1 MTHTGRRGSGRD
13 AEGRPDPAGDAECL
27 LSTTSA
33 PVSAGTASWN
43 QESCSAASLTA
54 CPTCVSASYVEV
66 PGDRAAAIV
75 DAVTVGTGVGRP
87 TRWVPPRVKPARLLS
102 AGLVARSVVH
112 GVRRSPDA
120 DRPPRSPNG
129 VPDTPPGSRAA
140 TPTDIPPAGWWQ
152 IVRRA
157 FAESSKDKVSMLAGG
172 VAFFGFLAVF
182 PALIALVSLYG
193 LVADPAQAA
202 HTLESVTSAL
212 PETARPLVAE
222 QLQSVVTSSSGG
234 LTTGLIIAALA
245 ALFSASSGTQN
256 LMAAVNIAYDETE
269 GRNAV
274 KLRALALALTL
285 GAVVFVIVSIALVA
299 VAPIVLDQLGGPGQ
313 VIGQVVRWVL
323 LVLLVVVGL
332 AVLYRV
338 APDRDAPRFRWVTL
352 GSVAATVLWVV
363 GSVLFSLYVDN
374 FGSYNK
380 TYGALAGVVV
390 LMLWIYL
397 TSYIVLLGA
406 EINAESELQT
416 VEDTTKG
423 RPQPMGS
430 RGATKA
436 DDVVAG
442 RKG

>member
-1 MTHTGRRGSGRD
+1 
-13 AEGRPDPAGDAECL
+13 
-27 LSTTSA
+27 
-33 PVSAGTASWN
+33 
-43 QESCSAASLTA
+43 
-54 CPTCVSASYVEV
+54 
-66 PGDRAAAIV
+66 
-75 DAVTVGTGVGRP
+75 
-87 TRWVPPRVKPARLLS
+87 VKPAQLLS
-102 AGLVARSVVH
+102 AGLVARSVVN
-112 GVRRSPDA
+112 GVRHPEDA
-120 DRPPRSPNG
+120 DRRRPRTEA
-129 VPDTPPGSRAA
+129 PDTPPGSRAA
-140 TPTDIPPAGWWQ
+140 KPTEIPPTGWWQ

-157 FAESSKDKVSMLAGG
+157 FAESSKDNVSMLAGG
-172 VAFFGFLAVF
+172 VAFFGFLAIF

-202 HTLESVTSAL
+202 QTLESVTSAL
-212 PETARPLVAE
+212 PESARPLVAE
-222 QLQSVVTSSSGG
+222 QLQAVVTSSSGG
-234 LTTGLIIAALA
+234 LTTGLVISALA

-274 KLRALALALTL
+274 KLRLLALALTL

-299 VAPIVLDQLGGPGQ
+299 VAPIVLDHLGVVGQ
-313 VIGQVVRWVL
+313 VVGQIVRWVL

-363 GSVLFSLYVDN
+363 GSVVFSLYVDN

-380 TYGALAGVVV
+380 TYGALAGVIV
-390 LMLWIYL
+390 LMLWMYL
-397 TSYIVLLGA
+397 SAYIVLLGA

-416 VEDTTKG
+416 VRDTTKG
-423 RPQPMGS
+423 PPKPMGS
-430 RGATKA
+430 RGAAKA

-442 RKG
+442 RNG